1 MTRRATAWRWAKR
14 LLAAAFF
21 LTVGSLLVIQAREIE
36 WGEVGRAM
44 GQTPPAV
51 LAGAGGLVLLSYL
64 LYGSF
69 DLLGRRYTGHR
80 LPLRR
85 VLPVALVSYAF
96 NLNMGALVGGAGF
109 RFRLYSRLGLAPAK
123 IARVLA
129 ISISSNWSGYV
140 LLAGLLLAFDRMRV
154 PPSWQ
159 LGAQALQAI
168 GVLLVALAVAYPLL
182 CAWSPRR
189 TWRIRGHELRL
200 PDGRLALAQIGLST
214 LNWLVIASIVHLL
227 LPPLPFLTVLGVMLL
242 GAVAGAMAHIPAGLG
257 VLEAVFVM
265 TLSGQVATPTLLGAL
280 LTYRALY
287 YLIPLVIAV
296 PVYFGLEAG
305 ATGRAARPAAVG
317 HATDH

>member
-1 MTRRATAWRWAKR
+1 MSRTSAAWRWGKR
-14 LLAAAFF
+14 LLALAFF
-21 LTVGSLLVIQAREIE
+21 LTVGTLLVIQAREIA
-36 WGEVGRAM
+36 WGEVIDSMR
-44 GQTPPAV
+44 QTPPIV
-51 LAGAGGLVLLSYL
+51 LAGAFGLTLVSYL

-140 LLAGLLLAFDRMRV
+140 LLAGLLLAFDRLRV

-159 LGAQALQAI
+159 LGADALQVIGIAMVAI
-168 GVLLVALAVAYPLL
+168 AVAYPLL

-189 TWRIRGHELRL
+189 SWRIRGHEIRL
-200 PDGRLALAQIGLST
+200 PDGRLALAQVGLST
-214 LNWLVIASIVHLL
+214 LNWLVIASIIHLL

-265 TLSGQVATPTLLGAL
+265 TLSGRVPTPTLLGAL
-280 LTYRALY
+280 LTYRAVY
-287 YLIPLVIAV
+287 YLLPLLVALPMYFVI
-296 PVYFGLEAG
+296 EAG
-305 ATGRAARPAAVG
+305 ASARAAVTGKHVADPQ
-317 HATDH
+317 